1 MTYEMQT
8 LDANFILYMPCY
20 ALAVRV
26 ASVLEGLRHNVGGV
40 CDVEKANTKLYL
52 KY

>member
-1 MTYEMQT
+1 MLGAGRIDESSKLTFWYEDEVNLLQ
-8 LDANFILYMPCY
+8 IVQR
-20 ALAVRV
+20 LAP
-26 ASVLEGLRHNVGGV
+26 NVGGV